1 MKTQTAIEQW
11 LTFGVVVAFF
21 TLDMANAALPPQW
34 APLSAHGDDKLYYDQ
49 RSLTRDGELVRVNTL
64 ANREKGSLMGAKS
77 VVGSL
82 EVQCELWRWRTA
94 NYKAYADLNASGA
107 LLLDLPVA
115 RHWSAIQTGSEK
127 ELVARKLCHGTPH

>member
-1 MKTQTAIEQW
+1 MKTRTTIEQW
-11 LTFGVVVAFF
+11 LTFGIVVTFF

-34 APLSAHGDDKLYYDQ
+34 APLSAYGDDKIYYDQ
-49 RSLTRDGELVRVNTL
+49 RSMTREGELVRVNTL

-107 LLLDLPVA
+107 LMLYLPVA
-115 RHWSAIQTGSEK
+115 LHFSAIQNCSDK
-127 ELVARKLCHGTPH
+127 DLVARKLCQGTPH

>member
-34 APLSAHGDDKLYYDQ
+34 APLSAYGDDKLYYDQ

-82 EVQCELWRWRTA
+82 EVQCALWMWRTA

-115 RHWSAIQTGSEK
+115 RHWSAIQAGSEK
-127 ELVARKLCHGTPH
+127 ELVARKLCLGTPH